1 MRRYALF
8 VVIGLLGGGALLGL
22 YVALTRMG
30 PRDAAGPESLPPEM
44 AHAAR
49 GEPGAAR
56 GGAPDGPPGAAGAP
70 RGAGR
75 PAGARGVESGGSVAP
90 VPVPVPPRPPAP
102 PEDFSPPPGVA
113 PAAGSPPSRMEGEP
127 SAEPPAVPPGLHQ
140 PDRPPTML
148 AQVNRFVEE
157 SKRTAGPQAA
167 ELGAQLLTSTNPL
180 LRVAGVA
187 VLAEND
193 ALDEATLQYVAEDE
207 DPAVAVNA
215 LGWLLDHG
223 QSTASGALGELLA
236 QRSLDSTELVR
247 LIDSGQLIASG
258 SRAAL
263 EVLSDQVTGD
273 EARVLFGSISEDD
286 THDYAVRM
294 KATLLMREQ
303 LEFATFRNEVKR
315 LQGEASG
322 EDPLWA
328 EGITRLADRIAGP
341 VAVHSGAP
349 TLTANDVDE
358 MLAREYPMTLED
370 LAQHLEYVTGQEDA
384 YVAPG
389 TSDRL
394 REHIAELQKLPWTE
408 NQQVSLTRLETLAE
422 QLPAFEETSSG
433 PPPNMLEPPPGAE

>member
-1 MRRYALF
+1 
-8 VVIGLLGGGALLGL
+8 
-22 YVALTRMG
+22 
-30 PRDAAGPESLPPEM
+30 
-44 AHAAR
+44 
-49 GEPGAAR
+49 
-56 GGAPDGPPGAAGAP
+56 
-70 RGAGR
+70 
-75 PAGARGVESGGSVAP
+75 
-90 VPVPVPPRPPAP
+90 
-102 PEDFSPPPGVA
+102 
-113 PAAGSPPSRMEGEP
+113 
-127 SAEPPAVPPGLHQ
+127 
-140 PDRPPTML
+140 
-148 AQVNRFVEE
+148 
-157 SKRTAGPQAA
+157 
-167 ELGAQLLTSTNPL
+167 
-180 LRVAGVA
+180 
-187 VLAEND
+187 
-193 ALDEATLQYVAEDE
+193 
-207 DPAVAVNA
+207 
-215 LGWLLDHG
+215 
-223 QSTASGALGELLA
+223 
-236 QRSLDSTELVR
+236 VR

-303 LEFATFRNEVKR
+303 LEFSTFRNEVKR